1 MRNARRQVHFDRFP
15 LLMKAKLEEAGQSSK
30 LPFGFVVMM
39 VMMMVVNL
47 EKARV
52 DKQVRKTCLRTS
64 LEPLSFPARRRG
76 IAVCFSEITRALRRH
91 RAPNV
96 RRTRPRTASRVAEK
110 HRRNSSPLQCKYK
123 TKELEKSTLS
133 CRKTPFDKFSTK

>member
-1 MRNARRQVHFDRFP
+1 
-15 LLMKAKLEEAGQSSK
+15 MKAKLEEAGQSSK

-39 VMMMVVNL
+39 VMMVTMMVVNL

-76 IAVCFSEITRALRRH
+76 IALAR
-91 RAPNV
+91 
-96 RRTRPRTASRVAEK
+96 
-110 HRRNSSPLQCKYK
+110 
-123 TKELEKSTLS
+123 
-133 CRKTPFDKFSTK
+133 